1 MGRRGPGARP
11 TTVQRGATPRE
22 PHAPA
27 TPRPGAPG
35 PAPAL
40 TRAEAVMAFCEGLTV
55 TAGSLAG
62 TPLRLRP
69 WQRRFIQAVYAT
81 DEAGRRRVRTGVLS
95 MGRKGGKSTFCA
107 ALAAAH
113 LAGPEAV
120 PRGQV
125 VSAAADRQQAA
136 LIYNELKAFVLA
148 DPGLTARIV
157 FRDHNKSAED
167 DVTGSTFLALS
178 REARSAHGG
187 SPVVAICDE
196 LAQWRGRELL
206 DAIRTGQGAHAEPL
220 LLAIS
225 TRSPIEENPFE
236 EILRYAA
243 TGDDP
248 TCYAEVFSAPL
259 TADPWDEKTWRLAN
273 PDATPERMADI
284 AAQAEQAK
292 RLPSTEPAFRA
303 YCLNQPVSALDD
315 RWISPAD
322 FDACRGEAEL
332 RGPIYAGLDLGSGSA
347 DLSAVALYS
356 PETGALRVW
365 GFLPRQQ
372 VDTRTRVDAAPYP
385 TWIAQGVMVALP
397 GRTLDRSALLTWI
410 AHQTASLDLRGLS
423 SDRWLLD
430 ALKAD
435 AEREGID
442 LPWMPHGAGFKDMSP
457 ALQVFEREV
466 IEGRLRHGGNGL
478 LRWAVSNMAIDH
490 DAAGNRK
497 PAKQRA
503 VGRID
508 PAVAAI
514 LAVSA
519 AERGVTA
526 PTFEFTGLL
535 V

>member
-1 MGRRGPGARP
+1 M
-11 TTVQRGATPRE
+11 E
-22 PHAPA
+22 
-27 TPRPGAPG
+27 
-35 PAPAL
+35 
-40 TRAEAVMAFCEGLTV
+40 FCQGLTV
-55 TAGSLAG
+55 TSGALAG
-62 TPLRLRP
+62 QPFRLRP

-81 DEAGRRRVRTGVLS
+81 DETGRRPIRVGLVS
-95 MGRKGGKSTFCA
+95 GGRKLGKTAFAA
-107 ALAAAH
+107 ALALCH

-120 PRGQV
+120 ARGQV
-125 VSAAADRQQAA
+125 VSAAADRPQAA
-136 LIYNELKAFVLA
+136 ILFNELRAFVEA
-148 DPGLTARIV
+148 HSGLSARIV
-157 FRDHNKSAED
+157 FREFNKTAED

-178 REARSAHGG
+178 SDARKAHGL

-196 LAQWRGRELL
+196 VAQWRGRDLL
-206 DAIRTGQGAHAEPL
+206 DAIRTGQGAHREPL
-220 LLAIS
+220 MLAIS
-225 TRSPIEENPFE
+225 TRSPLEDNPLEEL
-236 EILRYAA
+236 IRYAE

-248 TCYAEVFSAPL
+248 AFHAAVFSAPL
-259 TADPWDEKTWRLAN
+259 DSDPWDEKTWRLAN

-284 AAQAEQAK
+284 AALAEQAK

-322 FDACRGEAEL
+322 FDACRATAEPS
-332 RGPIYAGLDLGSGSA
+332 GPCYAGLDLGSGAA
-347 DLSAVALYS
+347 DLTAFALYW
-356 PETGALRVW
+356 PQTGALRVW

-385 TWIAQGVMVALP
+385 TWLGQGVMVALP

-410 AHQTASLDLRGLS
+410 AHQTAGLDLRGLT

-457 ALQVFEREV
+457 ALQAFEREV

-490 DAAGNRK
+490 DPAGNRK